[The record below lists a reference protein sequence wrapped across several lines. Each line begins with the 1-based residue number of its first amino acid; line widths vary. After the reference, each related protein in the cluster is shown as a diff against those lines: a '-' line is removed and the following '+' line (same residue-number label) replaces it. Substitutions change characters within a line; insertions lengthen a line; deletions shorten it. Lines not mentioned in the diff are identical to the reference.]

1 MLNSYQ
7 TREQLV
13 AARGQ
18 SKTPSSARSH
28 QSEGAEPEKENEKS
42 KTTVTAV
49 SVESDV
55 RNVTDV
61 STRASGSLLQ
71 TISNLSE
78 DMYNQPNAQVWK
90 KTFVDQRLA

>member
-1 MLNSYQ
+1 M
-7 TREQLV
+7 

-28 QSEGAEPEKENEKS
+28 QSDGNEGEKENEKS
-42 KTTVTAV
+42 KTTITAV

-78 DMYNQPNAQVWK
+78 DMYNQPNTQVSL
-90 KTFVDQRLA
+90 TLGDL